1 MCPVRCQIF
10 TVPGWESTTG
20 SSPSFPPFSRVNHA
34 KFIVSDSRVNI
45 GTSNW
50 EWGYFAQTAGASLNT
65 DDPSLVSAAQAV
77 FDADWESAYAVPL
90 LLPAVH

>member
-1 MCPVRCQIF
+1 MVA
-10 TVPGWESTTG
+10 
-20 SSPSFPPFSRVNHA
+20 HA
-34 KFIVSDSRVNI
+34 AASAACVSLIVSDSRVNI

-50 EWGYFAQTAGASLNT
+50 EWRYFAQTAGASLNT

-90 LLPAVH
+90 LPAVH